1 MTALLID
8 LDGTI
13 YRGDARIPG
22 AAEFIRQL
30 QDERTPFL
38 FVTNNA
44 ARSPEVVQ
52 EALAQQHD
60 IHVSADTIY
69 TSVDAAL
76 YTAKGILA
84 KRQKSA
90 NDTEVFLV
98 GSDYLNDTLVDAGM
112 TVHRKQTTQS
122 EDFVVVGMDF
132 NSSYQTL
139 SQAGLALQSGATY
152 LLTNP
157 DLQLPSAEG
166 FLPGNGAIGQLLKTT
181 SGVDFINCGKPSRRF
196 IQGALDRL
204 GITADDAMILGDSLR
219 TDIQAGINSGIETI
233 MIETGVNTRQ
243 DIDSLGINPDVVVE
257 DYQTLS
263 KWWQQR

>member
-22 AAEFIRQL
+22 AADFIRQL
-30 QDERTPFL
+30 QDEGTPFL

-44 ARSPEVVQ
+44 SRSPEEVQ
-52 EALAQQHD
+52 EALATKHD

-69 TSVDAAL
+69 TSVDATL
-76 YTAKGILA
+76 FTAKEIL
-84 KRQKSA
+84 KSEDKA
-90 NDTEVFLV
+90 VDDTEVFLV
-98 GSDYLNDTLVDAGM
+98 GSDYLNETLINAGM
-112 TVHRKQTTQS
+112 TVNRKETTKH

-132 NSSYQTL
+132 NSSYGTL

-157 DLQLPSAEG
+157 DLQLPSADG
-166 FLPGNGAIGQLLKTT
+166 FLPGNGSIGELLKTT
-181 SGVDFINCGKPSRRF
+181 SGVDYINCGKPSKNF

-204 GITADDAMILGDSLR
+204 GISKDEVMLLGDNLK
-219 TDIQAGINSGIETI
+219 TDIQAGINSDIQTL
-233 MIETGVNTRQ
+233 MIETGVNSRE
-243 DIDSLGINPDVVVE
+243 DIQTLGIEPTHVFK
-257 DYQTLS
+257 DYEALS
-263 KWWQQR
+263 AWWQK